1 MEKRNEISFNI
12 NKAEKLAIYGEI
24 MKWNYYN
31 KYKSHK
37 TNANGDIFDSK
48 KEYDRYIELTLLS
61 RSGAIKGLKR
71 QVKFEL
77 IPAQYEPDIISTRGK
92 VKRGKLIERAVSYIA
107 DFVYTDENGKTV
119 VEDCKGMRTK
129 DYIIKRKLLLYIHGI
144 RIKEI

>member
-1 MEKRNEISFNI
+1 
-12 NKAEKLAIYGEI
+12 

-37 TNANGDIFDSK
+37 TSANGVIFDSK
-48 KEYDRYIELTLLS
+48 KEYNRYIELTLLS

-77 IPAQYEPDIISTRGK
+77 IPAQYEPDIINPRGK
-92 VKRGKLIERAVSYIA
+92 VKKGKLIERAVSYIA

-119 VEDCKGMRTK
+119 VEDTKGFRTK
-129 DYIIKRKLLLYIHGI
+129 DYIIKRKLLLYMHGI

>member
-1 MEKRNEISFNI
+1 
-12 NKAEKLAIYGEI
+12 

-37 TNANGDIFDSK
+37 TSVNGVIFDSK
-48 KEYDRYIELTLLS
+48 KEYNRYIELTLLS

-77 IPAQYEPDIISTRGK
+77 IPAQYEPDIIGPRGK
-92 VKRGKLIERAVSYIA
+92 AKKGKLIERAVSYIA

-119 VEDCKGMRTK
+119 VEDTKGFRTK
-129 DYIIKRKLLLYIHGI
+129 DYIIKRKLLLYMHGI

>member
-1 MEKRNEISFNI
+1 MRLYN
-12 NKAEKLAIYGEI
+12 
-24 MKWNYYN
+24 YN

-37 TNANGDIFDSK
+37 TNANGVIFDSK

-77 IPAQYEPDIISTRGK
+77 IPAQYEPDIINPRGK
-92 VKRGKLIERAVSYIA
+92 VKKGKLIERAVSYIA

-119 VEDCKGMRTK
+119 VEDTKGFRTK
-129 DYIIKRKLLLYIHGI
+129 DYIIKRKLLLYMHGI

>member
-1 MEKRNEISFNI
+1 MRLYN
-12 NKAEKLAIYGEI
+12 
-24 MKWNYYN
+24 YN

-37 TNANGDIFDSK
+37 TNANGVIFDSK
-48 KEYDRYIELTLLS
+48 KEYNRYIELTLLS

-77 IPAQYEPDIISTRGK
+77 IPAQYEPDIINPRGK
-92 VKRGKLIERAVSYIA
+92 VKKGKLIERAVSYID

-119 VEDCKGMRTK
+119 VKDTKGFQTK

-144 RIKEI
+144 RKKEI

>member
-1 MEKRNEISFNI
+1 MQFDKV
-12 NKAEKLAIYGEI
+12 AEKLVLCGGS

-37 TNANGDIFDSK
+37 TSVNGVIFDSK
-48 KEYDRYIELTLLS
+48 KEYNRYIELTLLS
-61 RSGAIKGLKR
+61 HSGAIKGLKR

-92 VKRGKLIERAVSYIA
+92 VKKGKLIERAVSYIA
-107 DFVYTDENGKTV
+107 DFVYIDENGKTV
-119 VEDCKGMRTK
+119 AEDTKGFRTK

>member
-1 MEKRNEISFNI
+1 
-12 NKAEKLAIYGEI
+12 

-37 TNANGDIFDSK
+37 TSVNGVIFDSK
-48 KEYDRYIELTLLS
+48 KEYNRYIELTLLS

-77 IPAQYEPDIISTRGK
+77 IPAQYEPDIINPRGK
-92 VKRGKLIERAVSYIA
+92 VKKGKLIERAVSYIA
-107 DFVYTDENGKTV
+107 DFVYTDESGKTV
-119 VEDCKGMRTK
+119 VEDTKGFRTK

>member
-1 MEKRNEISFNI
+1 
-12 NKAEKLAIYGEI
+12 

-37 TNANGDIFDSK
+37 TNANGVVFDSK
-48 KEYDRYIELTLLS
+48 KEYNRYIELTLLS

-77 IPAQYEPDIISTRGK
+77 IPAQYEPDIINSRGK
-92 VKRGKLIERAVSYIA
+92 VKKGKLIERAVSYIA

-119 VEDCKGMRTK
+119 VEDTKGFRTK
-129 DYIIKRKLLLYIHGI
+129 DYIIKRKLLLYMHGI

>member
-1 MEKRNEISFNI
+1 MRLYN
-12 NKAEKLAIYGEI
+12 
-24 MKWNYYN
+24 YN

-37 TNANGDIFDSK
+37 TNANGVIFDSK
-48 KEYDRYIELTLLS
+48 KEYNRYIELTLLS

-77 IPAQYEPDIISTRGK
+77 IPAQYEPDIINPRGK
-92 VKRGKLIERAVSYIA
+92 VKKGKLIERAVSYIA

-119 VEDCKGMRTK
+119 VEDTKGFRTK
-129 DYIIKRKLLLYIHGI
+129 DYIIKRKLLLYMHGI

>member
-1 MEKRNEISFNI
+1 MWKGFRSITT
-12 NKAEKLAIYGEI
+12 NKVFQSWRYIKT

-37 TNANGDIFDSK
+37 TNANGVIFDSK
-48 KEYDRYIELTLLS
+48 KEYNRYIELTLLS

-77 IPAQYEPDIISTRGK
+77 IPAQYEPDIINPRGK
-92 VKRGKLIERAVSYIA
+92 VKKGKLIERAVSYIA

-119 VEDCKGMRTK
+119 VEDTKGFRTK
-129 DYIIKRKLLLYIHGI
+129 DYIIKRKLLLYMHGI

>member
-1 MEKRNEISFNI
+1 
-12 NKAEKLAIYGEI
+12 

-31 KYKSHK
+31 KYKSRK
-37 TNANGDIFDSK
+37 TSVNGVIFDSK

-77 IPAQYEPDIISTRGK
+77 IPAQYEPDIINPRGK
-92 VKRGKLIERAVSYIA
+92 VKKGKLIERAVSYIA

-119 VEDCKGMRTK
+119 VEDTKGFRTK

>member
-1 MEKRNEISFNI
+1 MRLYN
-12 NKAEKLAIYGEI
+12 
-24 MKWNYYN
+24 YN
-31 KYKSHK
+31 KYKAHK
-37 TNANGDIFDSK
+37 TNANGVIFDSK

-77 IPAQYEPDIISTRGK
+77 IPAQYEPDIISPRGK
-92 VKRGKLIERAVSYIA
+92 VKKGKLIERAVSYIA

-119 VEDCKGMRTK
+119 VEDTKGFRTK
-129 DYIIKRKLLLYIHGI
+129 DYIIKRKLLLYMHGI

>member
-1 MEKRNEISFNI
+1 MRLYN
-12 NKAEKLAIYGEI
+12 
-24 MKWNYYN
+24 YN

-37 TNANGDIFDSK
+37 TNANGVVFDSK
-48 KEYDRYIELTLLS
+48 KEYNRYIELTLLS

-77 IPAQYEPDIISTRGK
+77 IPAQYESDITSTRGK
-92 VKRGKLIERAVSYIA
+92 VKKGKLIERAVSYIA

-119 VEDCKGMRTK
+119 VEDTKGFRTK

>member
-1 MEKRNEISFNI
+1 
-12 NKAEKLAIYGEI
+12 

-37 TNANGDIFDSK
+37 TNANGVIFDSK
-48 KEYDRYIELTLLS
+48 KEYNRYIELTLLS

-77 IPAQYEPDIISTRGK
+77 IPAQYEPDIINSRGK
-92 VKRGKLIERAVSYIA
+92 VKKGKLIERAVSYIA

-119 VEDCKGMRTK
+119 VEDTKGFRTK

>member
-1 MEKRNEISFNI
+1 MRLYN
-12 NKAEKLAIYGEI
+12 
-24 MKWNYYN
+24 YN

-37 TNANGDIFDSK
+37 TSVNGVIFDSK

-77 IPAQYEPDIISTRGK
+77 IPAQYEPDIINPRGK
-92 VKRGKLIERAVSYIA
+92 VKKGKLIERAVSYIA
-107 DFVYTDENGKTV
+107 DFVYTDGNGKTV
-119 VEDCKGMRTK
+119 VEDTKGFRTK
-129 DYIIKRKLLLYIHGI
+129 DYIIKRKLLLYMHGI